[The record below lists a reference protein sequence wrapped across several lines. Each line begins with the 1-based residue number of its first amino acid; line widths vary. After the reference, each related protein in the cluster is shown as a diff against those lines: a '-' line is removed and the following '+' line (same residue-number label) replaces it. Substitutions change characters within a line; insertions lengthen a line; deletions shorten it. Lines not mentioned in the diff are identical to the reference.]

1 MDAWS
6 SSLFIA
12 ILVST
17 VPFTLLLKVLNQIP
31 GVLALSHRRWPLPLN
46 YGLIAAVTS
55 FTAYIV
61 HGGYIEHRSPVQ
73 LLGDCAIVAI
83 VYGFAL
89 SLLQR
94 QFCGVYTEF
103 IVSAGPVGFGLRKTR
118 YRNIQDIGTIVKR
131 RSETELRI
139 ETVQGRLLSFTLPNR
154 YVSILFDQV
163 QKKIQDG

>member
-12 ILVST
+12 ILIAT
-17 VPFTLLLKVLNQIP
+17 VPFTFHLKILYQIP

-55 FTAYIV
+55 LTAYFI
-61 HGGYIEHRSPVQ
+61 HRGYTVHRSLPQ
-73 LLGDCAIVAI
+73 LVGECVIMAI

-94 QFCGVYTEF
+94 QFCGVYKEF

-118 YRNIQDIGTIVKR
+118 YRNIQDIGTVAKR
-131 RSETELRI
+131 RNETELQI
-139 ETVQGRLLSFTLPNR
+139 ETVQGRLLAFTLPNR
-154 YVSILFDQV
+154 YVSILLEQV